1 MNINDKLLY
10 AESLH
15 IYPPAATP
23 CSSLR
28 LAFRHYY
35 FHPLIIFQRYLYCE
49 MAPPSAI
56 RFQESS
62 NMHEAA
68 ALDPSTLDKV
78 GHALAAKS
86 SHAGTAI
93 GKLPARTG
101 YRGLQ
106 VKLRSFVQAQSG
118 HQQVLD

>member
-1 MNINDKLLY
+1 MLQSTASLSALL
-10 AESLH
+10 
-15 IYPPAATP
+15 
-23 CSSLR
+23 
-28 LAFRHYY
+28 